1 MLYSVIYTGTMSII
15 TYHTDTKPIDHIE
28 ITEPTQCRHILED
41 IAQHAL
47 SLASTLQP
55 ADEDT
60 IELPAS
66 MRKYSKYYNDVE
78 STTVVTTVDSH
89 QTTLDATRHTG
100 HNSISWNV
108 FIDQPLPQPTTL
120 AQVCTLVQAE
130 QPDYATASWQSRN
143 ADGSDRHIMV
153 FASPSSVRINLLR
166 HTGSDTQRL
175 PIDDPQ
181 AIIDE
186 VFGK

>member
-1 MLYSVIYTGTMSII
+1 MLRSVIGAMSII

-28 ITEPTQCRHILED
+28 ITEPTQCRHVLED
-41 IAQHAL
+41 IAQRAL

-78 STTVVTTVDSH
+78 STTVVTPVDSH
-89 QTTLDATRHTG
+89 QITLDATRHTG

-120 AQVCTLVQAE
+120 TQVCALVQAE
-130 QPDYATASWQSRN
+130 QPDYATASW
-143 ADGSDRHIMV
+143 
-153 FASPSSVRINLLR
+153 
-166 HTGSDTQRL
+166 
-175 PIDDPQ
+175 
-181 AIIDE
+181 
-186 VFGK
+186 